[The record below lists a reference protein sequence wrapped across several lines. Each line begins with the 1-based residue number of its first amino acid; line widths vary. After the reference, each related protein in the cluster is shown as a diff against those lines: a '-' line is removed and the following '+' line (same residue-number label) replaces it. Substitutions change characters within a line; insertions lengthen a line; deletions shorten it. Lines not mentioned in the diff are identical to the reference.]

1 MTQENDKDSRIAL
14 FLVFTLIGLIVAG
27 VLWFATA
34 GALKRSKPVVEQPVV
49 QPQATHAS
57 VGPGGATVVPGTL
70 ASVSPGSAPVA
81 VAGDTPR
88 VELTGS
94 MATFLFAQDSA
105 AAPGSAQAGPIL
117 APLLERLRAGGKLH
131 ILPFNGTQ
139 SHTAT
144 NALLPKQRGHQ
155 VYELLR
161 SLGVPASQ
169 LLLAEVQSDPL
180 SADWLQAQRVEV
192 VVLPQPAPASAD
204 SPATPVA
211 PAPTP
216 VNPVPAPIADVQT
229 PSPTVQ
235 PPVAQPS
242 STAQDGPRVAVEG
255 GVVKFYFGVASDAL
269 ADGAAQAL
277 AEVVTAVAAGQ
288 SAVISG
294 YTDPTGNA
302 AFNEELAKKRAQA
315 VQRTLLE
322 LGVPQERITLE
333 KPQSHTG
340 SGDNAEARRVE
351 VRLAP

>member
-34 GALKRSKPVVEQPVV
+34 GALKRNKAVAPPPVV

-57 VGPGGATVVPGTL
+57 VGPGSAPGTR

-81 VAGDTPR
+81 AAGNIPR

-105 AAPGSAQAGPIL
+105 AAPGSAQAEPIL

-139 SHTAT
+139 SQTAA

-192 VVLPQPAPASAD
+192 VVLPQPAPASAV

-211 PAPTP
+211 PPAPTP
-216 VNPVPAPIADVQT
+216 VNPVPAPIAEVQT
-229 PSPTVQ
+229 PSP
-235 PPVAQPS
+235 VAQPMAQPNS
-242 STAQDGPRVAVEG
+242 AAQDGPRVAVEG
-255 GVVKFYFGVASDAL
+255 GVVKFYFGVASDEL
-269 ADGAAQAL
+269 ANGAAQAL
-277 AEVVTAVAAGQ
+277 AEVVAAVAAGQ

>member
-1 MTQENDKDSRIAL
+1 
-14 FLVFTLIGLIVAG
+14 
-27 VLWFATA
+27 
-34 GALKRSKPVVEQPVV
+34 
-49 QPQATHAS
+49 
-57 VGPGGATVVPGTL
+57 
-70 ASVSPGSAPVA
+70 
-81 VAGDTPR
+81 
-88 VELTGS
+88 

-139 SHTAT
+139 SQTAA

-192 VVLPQPAPASAD
+192 VVLPQPAPASAV

-211 PAPTP
+211 VPLAAPEPAAI
-216 VNPVPAPIADVQT
+216 VDVAT
-229 PSPTVQ
+229 PSPAAQ
-235 PPVAQPS
+235 PEAQPS
-242 STAQDGPRVAVEG
+242 SAAAQDGPRVAVEG
-255 GVVKFYFGVASDAL
+255 GVVKFYFGVASDEL
-269 ADGAAQAL
+269 AHGAAQAL

-315 VQRTLLE
+315 VQRTLIE

>member
-1 MTQENDKDSRIAL
+1 MTQEHDKDSRIAL

-34 GALKRSKPVVEQPVV
+34 GALKRSKPVAPPPVV
-49 QPQATHAS
+49 QPQTTHAS
-57 VGPGGATVVPGTL
+57 VGPGSAPVTPGTS
-70 ASVSPGSAPVA
+70 ASVSPGSAPVV

-139 SHTAT
+139 SQTAA

-192 VVLPQPAPASAD
+192 VVLPQPAPANAV

-211 PAPTP
+211 AAPTP
-216 VNPVPAPIADVQT
+216 VNPAPATIVDVQAPT
-229 PSPTVQ
+229 PAAQ
-235 PPVAQPS
+235 PVAQPS
-242 STAQDGPRVAVEG
+242 SAEHDGPRVAVEG

-269 ADGAAQAL
+269 AEGAAQAL

-315 VQRTLLE
+315 VQRTLIE

-340 SGDNAEARRVE
+340 SGDNAQARRVE

>member
-34 GALKRSKPVVEQPVV
+34 GALKRNKAVAPPPVV

-57 VGPGGATVVPGTL
+57 VGPGSAPVTPGAR
-70 ASVSPGSAPVA
+70 ASVSPGSAPVVA
-81 VAGDTPR
+81 AGDTPR

-139 SHTAT
+139 SQTAA

-192 VVLPQPAPASAD
+192 VVLPQPAPASAV

-211 PAPTP
+211 VPLAAPEPAAI
-216 VNPVPAPIADVQT
+216 VDVAT
-229 PSPTVQ
+229 PSPAAQ
-235 PPVAQPS
+235 PEAQPS
-242 STAQDGPRVAVEG
+242 SAAAQDGPRVAVEG
-255 GVVKFYFGVASDAL
+255 GVVKFYFGVASDEL
-269 ADGAAQAL
+269 AHGAAQAL

-315 VQRTLLE
+315 VQRTLIE

>member
-34 GALKRSKPVVEQPVV
+34 GALKRNKAVAPPPVV

-57 VGPGGATVVPGTL
+57 VGPGSATVVPGTR

-81 VAGDTPR
+81 VAGNTPR

-105 AAPGSAQAGPIL
+105 AAPGSAQAEPIL

-139 SHTAT
+139 SQTAA

-192 VVLPQPAPASAD
+192 VVLPQPAPASAV
-204 SPATPVA
+204 SPATPAA

-229 PSPTVQ
+229 PSPSVQ

-242 STAQDGPRVAVEG
+242 SAAQDGPRVAVEG